1 MKIEQLSVNTIRML
15 AADAVEKAQTG
26 HAGTPMG
33 MAPVAYVL
41 FHALLRHNPRQPDW
55 INRDRFVL
63 SSGHASLLLYAA
75 LHLSG
80 YDLPLQ
86 AFTSFRRHGSLA
98 TGHPERGHTV
108 GVEVS
113 TGPLGQGF
121 ANAVGMAMAE
131 AHLAACYNRPD
142 LSPLVDHHTY
152 VLVSDG
158 DLMEGVSSE
167 AASLAGHLK
176 LGKLIAIYDDNQ
188 VTIEGATDLTFS
200 EDRLKRFEAYHWHVQ
215 AVDDAN
221 DLASVRRAIEQ
232 AKAVTDRPS
241 LISVR
246 SVIGYGAPKKQGTS
260 GVHSG
265 ALGSE
270 ELAATR
276 KALGW
281 ETEQPFF
288 VPDAVRQHFAVVAQE
303 GERSASAWHE
313 ILKQYQAQYPEMTA
327 EFLRRMSGVLPA
339 GWEDDLPIF
348 AADAKGLATRQAN
361 PPILRT
367 AAARLPELMGGSA
380 DLAPSNLTHLEGQS
394 DFSAQDYAG
403 RVLHFGVREHAMGS
417 ICNGMAAHGGIL
429 PFCATYLSFSD
440 YMRPAIRMSALM
452 KLRTLFVFTHDSV
465 AVGED
470 GPTHQPVEQIVGLR
484 AIPDVTVIRPC
495 DANEAVEAWRYALNH
510 ADGPTCLILS
520 RQKLPVLDR
529 QHYAP
534 ASGLRR
540 GAYILSDVRDGKP
553 DVLIIATGSE
563 VALALE
569 AQKLL
574 DERGIGA
581 RVVSMPCWEI
591 FRRQDSAYQQ
601 AVLPPDIE
609 KRIAIEAG
617 STLGWERWVGLR
629 GVVIG
634 VDQFGMSS
642 PAETILARF
651 QISAQRIVEA
661 ALAMMSTHA

>member
-75 LHLSG
+75 LHLCG

-86 AFTSFRRHGSLA
+86 AFQTFRRHGSLA

-131 AHLAACYNRPD
+131 AHLAACYNRAD
-142 LSPLVDHHTY
+142 LPPLVDHYTY

-158 DLMEGVSSE
+158 DLMEGISSE

-188 VTIEGATDLTFS
+188 VTIEGATDLTFT

-215 AVDDAN
+215 SVADAN
-221 DLASVRRAIEQ
+221 DLESLHRALEQ

-246 SVIGYGAPKKQGTS
+246 SVIGYGSPGKQGTS
-260 GVHSG
+260 GAHSG
-265 ALGSE
+265 ALGSA

-276 KALGW
+276 QALGW
-281 ETEQPFF
+281 ESGQAFF
-288 VPDAVRQHFAVVAQE
+288 VPDEVRQHFAPVIQA
-303 GERSASAWHE
+303 GERAVSAWQA
-313 ILKQYQAQYPEMTA
+313 ILAQYQTHYPEMTA
-327 EFLRRMSGVLPA
+327 EFQRRMSGTLPA
-339 GWEDDLPIF
+339 GWDNQLPAF
-348 AADAKGLATRQAN
+348 TADAKGMATRQAN
-361 PPILRT
+361 PAILR
-367 AAARLPELMGGSA
+367 AAATPLPELMGGSA
-380 DLAPSNLTHLEGQS
+380 DLAPSNLTHIEGQA
-394 DFSAQDYAG
+394 DFSAANYAG

-417 ICNGMAAHGGIL
+417 ICNCMSAHGGIL

-440 YMRPAIRMSALM
+440 YMRPSIRMSALM
-452 KLRTLFVFTHDSV
+452 KLRTLFVFTHDSI

-470 GPTHQPVEQIVGLR
+470 GPTHQPVEQIIGLR

-495 DANEAVEAWRYALNH
+495 DANEAVEAWRYALSS
-510 ADGPTCLILS
+510 AAGTTCLILS

-534 ASGLRR
+534 ADGLQR
-540 GAYILSDVRDGKP
+540 GAYILSDAHSGVP
-553 DVLIIATGSE
+553 EMLIIATGSE
-563 VALALE
+563 VALALQ
-569 AQKLL
+569 AQIMLA
-574 DERGIGA
+574 ERGIDA
-581 RVVSMPCWEI
+581 RVVSMPSWEL
-591 FRRQDSAYQQ
+591 FRRQESAYQQ
-601 AVLPPDIE
+601 SVLPPEIE

-629 GVVIG
+629 GAVIG

-642 PAETILARF
+642 PAETILEQF
-651 QISAQRIVEA
+651 QISAERIVEL
-661 ALAMMSTHA
+661 ALGMV